1 MTDALRCYRCGQSL
15 AALSLPLSR
24 RDECPQ
30 CGCELQ
36 VCRMCEYYDP
46 RLPNACAE
54 DDALEVKDKTR
65 ANFCDYF
72 KPSSNAYAP
81 AELDAE
87 AAGSGIE
94 RADRIGRDFGERV
107 DFDVAAASGGDPG
120 GRADAGFDDAVSWH
134 GHAGRR
140 QRCRRHQP

>member
-1 MTDALRCYRCGQSL
+1 MTQALRCYRCGESL

-46 RLPNACAE
+46 GLPNACAE
-54 DDALEVKDKTR
+54 DDALEVKEKTR

-72 KPSSNAYAP
+72 KPSSDAYAP
-81 AELDAE
+81 AEFDAE
-87 AAGSGIE
+87 SGARASFNALFGDESATEARASSASRDEAAL
-94 RADRIGRDFGERV
+94 A
-107 DFDVAAASGGDPG
+107 
-120 GRADAGFDDAVSWH
+120 DDA
-134 GHAGRR
+134 ARR
-140 QRCRRHQP
+140 AERLFKQ

>member
-15 AALSLPLSR
+15 AALSLPLSQ

-30 CGCELQ
+30 CGFELQ
-36 VCRMCEYYDP
+36 VCRMCEFYDP

-72 KPSSNAYAP
+72 KPSRNAYAP
-81 AELDAE
+81 AEFDAE
-87 AAGSGIE
+87 AAAQAGFKALFGDDPATEAGGNGTS
-94 RADRIGRDFGERV
+94 RD
-107 DFDVAAASGGDPG
+107 AAALADEAAR
-120 GRADAGFDDAVSWH
+120 RAEKLFK
-134 GHAGRR
+134 
-140 QRCRRHQP
+140 Q

>member
-30 CGCELQ
+30 CGFELQ

-46 RLPNACAE
+46 GLPNACAE
-54 DDALEVKDKTR
+54 DDALEVKEKTR

-72 KPSSNAYAP
+72 KPSSDAYAL
-81 AELDAE
+81 AEFDAE
-87 AAGSGIE
+87 SAA
-94 RADRIGRDFGERV
+94 RASFNALFGDESATGAGASSASRDE
-107 DFDVAAASGGDPG
+107 AALA
-120 GRADAGFDDAVSWH
+120 DDA
-134 GHAGRR
+134 ARR
-140 QRCRRHQP
+140 AEKLFKQ

>member
-1 MTDALRCYRCGQSL
+1 MTHSLRCYRCGQSL
-15 AALSLPLSR
+15 AALTLPLSR

-36 VCRMCEYYDP
+36 VCRMCEYYDT

-72 KPSSNAYAP
+72 KPSSDAYAP
-81 AELDAE
+81 AELGAESAARAGFNALFGDDSAAE
-87 AAGSGIE
+87 AGASST
-94 RADRIGRDFGERV
+94 ARDE
-107 DFDVAAASGGDPG
+107 AALA
-120 GRADAGFDDAVSWH
+120 DDA
-134 GHAGRR
+134 ARR
-140 QRCRRHQP
+140 AEKLFKQ